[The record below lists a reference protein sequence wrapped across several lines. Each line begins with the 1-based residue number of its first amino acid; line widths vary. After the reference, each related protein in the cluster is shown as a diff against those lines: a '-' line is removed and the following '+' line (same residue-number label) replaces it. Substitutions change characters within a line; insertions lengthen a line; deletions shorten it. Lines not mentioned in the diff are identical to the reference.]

1 MAKPHFHVTLACV
14 DTGNR
19 VDLASRAIR
28 ETLKLADFESVKL
41 LTDDLNQPFAIQ
53 IPKLQGVA
61 GYSEFVIRELHKYID
76 TSHVL
81 LIQWDG
87 YVLNPLAWQSR
98 FLGFDWVSP
107 ACGNWVGI
115 GGFSLRSKKLL
126 QVAAQLHANERPHP
140 EDSWLTIKHR
150 KELEQ
155 KYGMK
160 FCPVEVANGFAQ
172 ESRAYNA
179 KANVWSG
186 TPTPWGGQF
195 GFHSY
200 LTRLPHSDRPRIF
213 HHSGDL
219 GDIIY
224 ALPTIAG
231 LGGGMLYISPQVT
244 PMRVRV
250 APTQVSID
258 SLATLLDYQ
267 PAIWSTV
274 YTESRPWSMDYD
286 LNQFRRAW
294 TEHRAIRDESIVQM
308 VAHTFGVEC
317 DGSQPWLTVPKI
329 DPINRII
336 VSRSDRYHSEPFPW
350 FKLVAEHK
358 DRMLF
363 VGLPTEHE
371 KFCCMFGQVEYR
383 KTGTIL
389 ELAQVIQAGRCFIGN
404 QSAPMALAL
413 GMGQNVIQE
422 VWPVNPNCRLPR
434 DNAIYCELNNA
445 EIPATWL
452 S

>member
-1 MAKPHFHVTLACV
+1 MVKPHFPVTLACV

-28 ETLKLADFESVKL
+28 ECLNRATFESVKL
-41 LTDDLNQPFAIQ
+41 LTDDLTQPYAIQ
-53 IPKLQGVA
+53 IPKIQGVA
-61 GYSEFVIRELHKYID
+61 GYSNFVVRELHKYIE
-76 TSHVL
+76 TSHVI

-98 FLGFDWVSP
+98 FLNFDYVAP
-107 ACGNWVGI
+107 AYGNWVGI
-115 GGFSLRSKKLL
+115 GGFTLRSRKLL
-126 QVAAQLHANERPHP
+126 KILATFKPHLRAHP
-140 EDSWLTIKHR
+140 EDAFISLTHQA
-150 KELEQ
+150 ELQ
-155 KYGMK
+155 KMGVKYATL
-160 FCPVEVANGFAQ
+160 EVAQGWAQ
-172 ESRAYNA
+172 ESRSYNA
-179 KANVWSG
+179 RANVWSG
-186 TPTPWGGQF
+186 TPIHWGGQF

-200 LTRLPHSDRPRIF
+200 LTPLPRVERPSIF

-224 ALPTIAG
+224 ALPTIAA
-231 LGGGMLYISPQVT
+231 LGGGMLYLSPQVT
-244 PMRVRV
+244 PMRVRQS
-250 APTQVSID
+250 PTQASTD
-258 SLATLLDYQ
+258 SLATLLQHQ

-274 YTESRPWSMDYD
+274 YTESKPFSTDYD

-308 VAHTFGVEC
+308 VAHTFGVEAS
-317 DGSQPWLTVPKI
+317 GSEPWLTVPKI

-336 VSRSDRYHSEPFPW
+336 VSRSERYHSEPFPW
-350 FKLVAEHK
+350 FKLVAAHK

-371 KFCCMFGQVEYR
+371 KFCRMFGQVEYR
-383 KTGTIL
+383 KTATIL

-404 QSAPMALAL
+404 QSAPMAIAL
-413 GMGQNVIQE
+413 GVGQNVIQE
-422 VWPVNPNCRLPR
+422 VWPGNPNCRLPR
-434 DNAIYCELNNA
+434 DNAIYAESNNA
-445 EIPATWL
+445 EIPERWL